1 MSRSV
6 QYTCDDDEDVVK
18 KIAIRTR
25 AHNRCRD
32 NTLRQRT
39 PARSTRCP
47 PLSIALVRIAAAA
60 AVVAVTRRRV
70 VEQVHDVE
78 LEDVRVTPLPRTART
93 ATSIIEWGQR

>member
-1 MSRSV
+1 MMCNTRATRRWRCGQIFPKTHV
-6 QYTCDDDEDVVK
+6 
-18 KIAIRTR
+18 R

-32 NTLRQRT
+32 NTLRLRT
-39 PARSTRCP
+39 PARSTRCHP
-47 PLSIALVRIAAAA
+47 PSIALVRIAAAA

-70 VEQVHDVE
+70 VQQVHDVE